1 MPLLESCEFFFTIYS
16 WTDPKRCSFNCIL
29 TINALFTWLINH
41 QPAVLFSHNKPPT
54 ETTAV
59 LFSQKR
65 PAPAI
70 SHQPPVNRTDQ
81 VRSTINSGL
90 MLAISEKK
98 LFCPD
103 GR

>member
-1 MPLLESCEFFFTIYS
+1 MDGPKALLVQLHTH
-16 WTDPKRCSFNCIL
+16 RQR
-29 TINALFTWLINH
+29 LFAWLINH

-70 SHQPPVNRTDQ
+70 GHRSTEPADQ